1 MNANVSSGV
10 QGAVGAAGVLH
21 GAGAADVQ
29 GAVDAAGVQDSAS
42 AALNAQI
49 EIPTDPTKSPG
60 WYTAF
65 YRYAEYVRA
74 LTHGALN
81 HKHLYAYVGTSGRYV
96 NSKNA
101 ALRKRTASGLSHLL
115 HSPRYAADFRESLR
129 NNPQIFQV
137 AAANLAQDLLR
148 ETGLSQELLVSQLLR
163 DGYAQVRA
171 GLVAE
176 IPEGR
181 IEVSIARLDGEMEL
195 LRTWAREQLAAG
207 GEAGAAGASVAAAAT
222 EAGAADASVAG
233 AATEAGAATAG
244 EAGAAT
250 AETADEA
257 GEDTKTTCLQ
267 AVLSSFF
274 YILTFGHLEESFANS
289 LVDGSPTDML
299 ATSENEQA
307 VTNLRACVMRA
318 VDNNPAA
325 IENMW
330 AISQGGPFCIGR
342 YVNCDAVETNGLVS
356 RRHCSIFRQGDTW
369 YVRDEGSRYGTALH
383 RGGQVLWNSKDANA
397 PQQFPLAFGDCLVL
411 AGRVH
416 YWFVSLQNVERLLI
430 G

>member
-10 QGAVGAAGVLH
+10 QGAGAAGVLH

-42 AALNAQI
+42 AALNTQI

-195 LRTWAREQLAAG
+195 LRTWTREQLAAG
-207 GEAGAAGASVAAAAT
+207 GEVGAAGASVAAAAT
-222 EAGAADASVAG
+222 K
-233 AATEAGAATAG
+233 
-244 EAGAAT
+244 AGAAT
-250 AETADEA
+250 AETAGEA
-257 GEDTKTTCLQ
+257 GAAAETTCLQ

-342 YVNCDAVETNGLVS
+342 YVDCDAVETNGLVS

>member
-10 QGAVGAAGVLH
+10 QGAGAAGVLD

-29 GAVDAAGVQDSAS
+29 DAVGAADVQRAGAAGVQDSTSAS
-42 AALNAQI
+42 LNTQI
-49 EIPTDPTKSPG
+49 EIPTDPSKSPG

-207 GEAGAAGASVAAAAT
+207 GEAGAAGASVAGTAT
-222 EAGAADASVAG
+222 EAGAGAAG
-233 AATEAGAATAG
+233 AGVAAAAG
-244 EAGAAT
+244 EAGAA
-250 AETADEA
+250 AE
-257 GEDTKTTCLQ
+257 TTCLQ

-307 VTNLRACVMRA
+307 ATNLRACVMRA

-383 RGGQVLWNSKDANA
+383 RGGQVLWNSKDTNA

>member
-1 MNANVSSGV
+1 MNTNVSLGV
-10 QGAVGAAGVLH
+10 QGVGAVGAGAVGAVD
-21 GAGAADVQ
+21 GAGAAGAA
-29 GAVDAAGVQDSAS
+29 GAVGAAGVQDSAS

-74 LTHGALN
+74 LTHGTVN

-137 AAANLAQDLLR
+137 AAVNLAQDLLR

-207 GEAGAAGASVAAAAT
+207 EEGDAAGVGAAAGETGAAGAAGAGVAAAAREASSAAAD
-222 EAGAADASVAG
+222 EAGAA
-233 AATEAGAATAG
+233 
-244 EAGAAT
+244 
-250 AETADEA
+250 AE
-257 GEDTKTTCLQ
+257 TTCLQ

-274 YILTFGHLEESFANS
+274 YILAFGHLEESFANS

-307 VTNLRACVMRA
+307 ATSLRACVMRA

-342 YVNCDAVETNGLVS
+342 YVDCDAVETNGLVS

-383 RGGQVLWNSKDANA
+383 RGGQVLWNSKDAQA

>member
-10 QGAVGAAGVLH
+10 QGAGAAGVLD
-21 GAGAADVQ
+21 GAGAADVQGAVGAADVQRAGAADVQ

-163 DGYAQVRA
+163 NGYAQVRA

-207 GEAGAAGASVAAAAT
+207 GEAGAA
-222 EAGAADASVAG
+222 DASVAG
-233 AATEAGAATAG
+233 AATEAGAATAETAG
-244 EAGAAT
+244 EAGAA
-250 AETADEA
+250 AE
-257 GEDTKTTCLQ
+257 TTCLQ

-307 VTNLRACVMRA
+307 ATNLRACVMRA

-330 AISQGGPFCIGR
+330 AISQGGPFFIGR
-342 YVNCDAVETNGLVS
+342 YVDCDAVETNGLVS

-397 PQQFPLAFGDCLVL
+397 PQQFSLAFGDCLVL